1 MTQEADPDSYYP
13 EIRPQACHGIVCDTS
28 YVTFQLHMHT
38 ALQIRCCVLFRDLH
52 FKAEWGT
59 LGLQYLQPYS
69 VATENAA
76 NLKAMVSLR
85 YQVNKDY

>member
-1 MTQEADPDSYYP
+1 MNTAKAETTTMCHMMTQEADPDSYYP

-52 FKAEWGT
+52 FKAE
-59 LGLQYLQPYS
+59 
-69 VATENAA
+69 
-76 NLKAMVSLR
+76 
-85 YQVNKDY
+85 